1 MAIIELIGLG
11 ILAHSFFKQQHK
23 TEAMRQYAINNGHL
37 TYYDGSGKERLTSNN
52 AEVFS
57 WVKNGTVNY
66 KDLKTGIVVTS
77 RIEDTCEGD
86 IIKRNIKTKEK
97 LRLFEQDELPLIK
110 DRLQNPK
117 VRKRIEEIEWCGFNF
132 ISMYELGFDMNNAI
146 VSLRDH
152 YLYTSPNQNYNKG
165 IFLPAD
171 FRFPIYIYRINMRG
185 ELIYWPDTS
194 HGSYKKWDAESYWKA
209 GILPGPTTLKTDSS
223 FSFSGTPMG
232 GTYHVNHYR
241 EDGRQILKV
250 NQDKEKMLKLS
261 CLEQGKP
268 YEEVLYDRIMRR
280 YQEET
285 CDAQNALDYY
295 VELTK
300 KMFKL

>member
-11 ILAHSFFKQQHK
+11 ILARSFFKQQHK

-37 TYYDGSGKERLTSNN
+37 TYYDASGKERLTSNN

-57 WVKNGTVNY
+57 WAKNGTVNY
-66 KDLKTGIVVTS
+66 KVLKTGTVVTS

-86 IIKRNIKTKEK
+86 TQKRNLKTHKK
-97 LRLFEQDELPLIK
+97 LMLFEQDELPLIEE
-110 DRLQNPK
+110 RFQSPE
-117 VRKRIEEIEWCGFNF
+117 VQQRIREIKWCGFNF

-146 VSLRDH
+146 VNLRDH
-152 YLYTSPNQNYNKG
+152 HIYSAPDQKYNKRKNG
-165 IFLPAD
+165 LPES
-171 FRFPIYIYRINMRG
+171 FPIYIYRINMNG
-185 ELIYWPDTS
+185 ELIYWEDTP
-194 HGSYKKWDAESYWKA
+194 HGSYSQWGPESYWKA
-209 GILPGPTTLKTDSS
+209 GVLPGPSKLKTDAS
-223 FSFSGTPMG
+223 FAFNGTPMNEY
-232 GTYHVNHYR
+232 YHVDHYR

-250 NQDKEKMLKLS
+250 NHDKEKMLKLS
-261 CLEQGKP
+261 CLERGKP